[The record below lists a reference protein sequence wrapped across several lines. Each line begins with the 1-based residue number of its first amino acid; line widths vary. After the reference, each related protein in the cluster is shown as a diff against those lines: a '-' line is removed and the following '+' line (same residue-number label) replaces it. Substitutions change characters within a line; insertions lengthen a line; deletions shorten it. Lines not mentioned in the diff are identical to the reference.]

1 MKTKGKSFLENE
13 GKQFEKATAAW
24 PSKKQVDTRPCC
36 FFVCMRD
43 SQDNGNVTGCRAGSN
58 VEYKHIS
65 GHENQNE
72 YIEIEE
78 QQKVLTV

>member
-1 MKTKGKSFLENE
+1 MLS
-13 GKQFEKATAAW
+13 
-24 PSKKQVDTRPCC
+24 
-36 FFVCMRD
+36 FVCMRD
-43 SQDNGNVTGCRAGSN
+43 SQDNGNVIGCRADSN